1 VSIIKIIYRR
11 FNRFCLY
18 ANNDVVLNPTIRF
31 HTGDL
36 GTMTPEG
43 WVKVTGRLKEL
54 YKLENGKYGELKIE
68 NGPTDIQQLQS
79 Y

>member
-1 VSIIKIIYRR
+1 
-11 FNRFCLY
+11 
-18 ANNDVVLNPTIRF
+18 
-31 HTGDL
+31 
-36 GTMTPEG
+36 MTPEG